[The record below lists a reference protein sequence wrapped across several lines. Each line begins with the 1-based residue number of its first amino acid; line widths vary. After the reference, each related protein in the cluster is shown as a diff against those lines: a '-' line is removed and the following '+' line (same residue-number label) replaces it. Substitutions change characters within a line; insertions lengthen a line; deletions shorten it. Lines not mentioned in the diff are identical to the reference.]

1 MGRRLV
7 RCSSFSLAGTN
18 SDSRGDA
25 EDAFGGEGE
34 HEAGDTAE
42 DHADADECADDPD
55 GAGGPGAPDHDGQNE
70 GDDAVDQKPDCAVAG
85 AKLEVLDELDDGLEE
100 EVVRK
105 DEGEDEQAVEGMHEE
120 DEAGEQVDGADEYLP
135 DTAARGVG
143 LEGEDEVGDATEYH
157 GPAEDEGD
165 GEAGDRWDE
174 DGEEPGDDEEDA
186 EGDGPV
192 DGFGD
197 ECGEGGWGCAHERPP
212 EVVDTGP
219 RVGRR
224 IS

>member
-55 GAGGPGAPDHDGQNE
+55 GAGRPGAPDHDGQNE

-85 AKLEVLDELDDGLEE
+85 TKLEVLDELDDP
-100 EVVRK
+100 VVWVLKAKMKWVMPLNTMAQPKTRVMARPETDGTRMAK
-105 DEGEDEQAVEGMHEE
+105 SPATMRRMLRAMDQLMALGTSAVR
-120 DEAGEQVDGADEYLP
+120 VDG
-135 DTAARGVG
+135 GV
-143 LEGEDEVGDATEYH
+143 LMSVL
-157 GPAEDEGD
+157 
-165 GEAGDRWDE
+165 RK
-174 DGEEPGDDEEDA
+174 
-186 EGDGPV
+186 
-192 DGFGD
+192 
-197 ECGEGGWGCAHERPP
+197 
-212 EVVDTGP
+212 
-219 RVGRR
+219 
-224 IS
+224 S